1 MFRLKIIGTHV
12 VLVGLLIAVAHF
24 LLRGDI
30 ENQIEE
36 EQETG
41 LRRAAVVAEQH
52 QRLDHFAL
60 REKAEEIADG
70 IELYKYMTLE
80 ERQDLFEQLRGKYS
94 GQDLKKKLGQKE
106 AGGDE
111 NEEDGGDEQEGTK
124 GEKKEGDENSLS
136 TTEVRHL
143 AVHEELLTWKF
154 RFSDWE
160 KNTKEGRNV
169 DRSLERRKPMQ
180 PEMVMIVDRNGVGVA
195 ALGQDRYSW
204 FGDNLS
210 RDYQVLTDVAS
221 KSGASARLDVWRFAW
236 GPGDSSSLYQIA
248 MAPIR
253 RRSDERPAGAVVLG
267 YTIHEGVAKDIQET
281 VTGVTTAEES
291 QVRQDQLARAP
302 EIAFFRGK
310 ELFSTTFSSS
320 VEEGLTA
327 ELFDDKGILA
337 EDNPD
342 ELVDVSLEGD
352 QYRALVRFF
361 PGQFDSDPPTGF
373 VVLTNVSEAKKPIG
387 AAVTSFATWAAG
399 AMLLGAL
406 LMFFFYQ
413 RFIRP
418 VANIEDTIG
427 DILAG
432 NKDAEFVLSREH
444 PVFSSLVQ
452 GLNLM
457 SAYLQGKPMP
467 DEEEEL
473 EGWGDVAGS
482 VGEAEE
488 GGGGDGSPDVQ
499 GVEMPGMGGGDREDD
514 EEPTS

>member
-12 VLVGLLIAVAHF
+12 VLVGLLIGAAHF

-30 ENQIEE
+30 EAQIEK

-60 REKAEEIADG
+60 QEKAESIADG

-94 GQDLKKKLGQKE
+94 GQDLEKKLG
-106 AGGDE
+106 
-111 NEEDGGDEQEGTK
+111 DEQPETDS
-124 GEKKEGDENSLS
+124 EEEQEESLS

-143 AVHEELLTWKF
+143 SVHEELLTWRY
-154 RFSDWE
+154 RFADWKKQATE
-160 KNTKEGRNV
+160 KRNI
-169 DRSLERRKPMQ
+169 DRSLARRKPMK
-180 PEMVMIVDRNGVGVA
+180 PEMVMVVDRNGSGVA

-210 RDYQVLTDVAS
+210 EDYGVLTDVAS
-221 KSGASARLDVWRFAW
+221 KSGASPRLDVWRFAW
-236 GPGDSSSLYQIA
+236 GPGDSASLYQVA

-253 RRSDERPAGAVVLG
+253 RRGDERPAGAVVLG
-267 YTIHEGVAKDIQET
+267 YTIHEGVAKSIRKT
-281 VTGVTTAEES
+281 VTGMTTGEGGD
-291 QVRQDQLARAP
+291 VDQTELERAP
-302 EIAFFRGK
+302 ELAFFRG
-310 ELFSTTFSSS
+310 EDLFSTTFSSS
-320 VEEGLTA
+320 AEEALTG
-327 ELFDDKGILA
+327 ELFDNKGILE

-342 ELVDVSLEGD
+342 ELVDVSLDGD
-352 QYRALVRFF
+352 QYKGLVRFF

-373 VVLTNVSEAKKPIG
+373 VVLTNVSQARSPIG
-387 AAVTSFATWAAG
+387 AALRSFAMWAAG
-399 AMLLGAL
+399 AILVGAL

-418 VANIEDTIG
+418 VASIEDTIG

-432 NKDAEFVLSREH
+432 NKDAEFVLSRDH
-444 PVFSSLVQ
+444 AVFSSVVQ

-457 SAYLQGKPMP
+457 SAYLQDKPMP
-467 DEEEEL
+467 DEEGEL
-473 EGWGDVAGS
+473 EGWDDVAG
-482 VGEAEE
+482 GFDD
-488 GGGGDGSPDVQ
+488 GGGGAGGDEGSPDVQ
-499 GVEMPGMGGGDREDD
+499 GVQMPGMGGGDDDD
-514 EEPTS
+514 EPSS